1 MAVFIP
7 YLWSILSAVS
17 DNPSTYGMTANALL
31 SCADLFLLFVCRPI
45 VFFLFRHRSCFTLSK
60 IYFGYP
66 QLFNAFLMCTSSLS
80 LSSSVD
86 TSISFLSINVLTT
99 PDLWCIGWW
108 DWKCRYWS
116 VCVGLRYTCI
126 LTVLSGWQ
134 LISKSKKGITQ
145 VSHNRSCSE
154 RNSCHKLVRC
164 QNFGKRRTSE
174 NQTGQGIDLDPERTH
189 LHEQRW
195 RGIQLTDSLWPSFG
209 HVLNMNITWPQ
220 AWWSS
225 PLASDTSQLI

>member
-1 MAVFIP
+1 MCSHSCGMESCTHILQFALLCVGLLGGLAVVSSVLYGFMDVFIP
-7 YLWSILSAVS
+7 YLWSILSAVL

-99 PDLWCIGWW
+99 PDL
-108 DWKCRYWS
+108 
-116 VCVGLRYTCI
+116 
-126 LTVLSGWQ
+126 
-134 LISKSKKGITQ
+134 
-145 VSHNRSCSE
+145 
-154 RNSCHKLVRC
+154 
-164 QNFGKRRTSE
+164 
-174 NQTGQGIDLDPERTH
+174 
-189 LHEQRW
+189 
-195 RGIQLTDSLWPSFG
+195 
-209 HVLNMNITWPQ
+209 
-220 AWWSS
+220 
-225 PLASDTSQLI
+225 